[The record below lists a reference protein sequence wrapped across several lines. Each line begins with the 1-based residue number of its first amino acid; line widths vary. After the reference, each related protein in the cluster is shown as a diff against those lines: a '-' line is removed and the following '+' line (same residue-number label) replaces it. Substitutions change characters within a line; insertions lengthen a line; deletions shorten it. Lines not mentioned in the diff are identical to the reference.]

1 MMNVLLQDP
10 LEWLYPDRLT
20 SLKNPMKTTIDVAR
34 GGIVSIA
41 MVLTGLKK
49 GKEIT
54 LASGEPKTVF
64 SEMIDVAVQF
74 NTGEQG
80 FTVCNW
86 SPKSKYITRDAPYR
100 VFDALKVIDGG
111 FTPRKTAAALYL
123 QIPVARNAKPGTYTV
138 TLSVSDGKTVKEVSF
153 KYKVHA
159 VTLPAAGAK
168 SRYLTNWMSTKNFAE
183 YGKPVKKWS
192 KQYWDRLA
200 EQAAMMYHAR
210 QNTFIV
216 WLSDFFEY
224 ENGVFTL
231 NTARLKRYIRTFTD
245 AGLYWIEGGHF
256 GGRVDG
262 QWNAEDF
269 AVMMSQ
275 NSIKSIEGNRDI
287 AQIGRQLYAFIQKNG
302 YADRW
307 IQHVTDEPILCNADS
322 YRIFVGLVR
331 KYMPGLPLMD
341 AMSDPEIAG
350 APDIWCPQIQ
360 VFEQKKD
367 LFDAVREQGDRI
379 WSYTCCLP
387 GGAYLNRLLDGELTR
402 PLLLGWGNAFYDIE
416 GFLHWGW
423 NQYMPYKVSATD
435 RQNPYEETA
444 PLEWNGKTEHTVPA
458 GDTHIVY
465 PGEDG
470 SVLSSMRLE
479 SQREGMEDWE
489 LLEMLKKK
497 DLKKAHAIIKKV
509 FRAFNDYN
517 ADPAEIRKARKS
529 LLEALS

>member
-1 MMNVLLQDP
+1 MTFESAKARAEELRAQLNYHSHKYYVEDSPEIGDYEYDMLQRELVEIEKQFPELITPDSPTQRVGGSAAGMFEPVTHTVPLESLQDAFSF
-10 LEWLYPDRLT
+10 EEVEAFD
-20 SLKNPMKTTIDVAR
+20 AR
-34 GGIVSIA
+34 V
-41 MVLTGLKK
+41 
-49 GKEIT
+49 KEIFT
-54 LASGEPKTVF
+54 DVQYIVEPK
-64 SEMIDVAVQF
+64 
-74 NTGEQG
+74 
-80 FTVCNW
+80 
-86 SPKSKYITRDAPYR
+86 
-100 VFDALKVIDGG
+100 IDG
-111 FTPRKTAAALYL
+111 
-123 QIPVARNAKPGTYTV
+123 
-138 TLSVSDGKTVKEVSF
+138 LSV
-153 KYKVHA
+153 A
-159 VTLPAAGAK
+159 L
-168 SRYLTNWMSTKNFAE
+168 
-183 YGKPVKKWS
+183 
-192 KQYWDRLA
+192 
-200 EQAAMMYHAR
+200 
-210 QNTFIV
+210 
-216 WLSDFFEY
+216 EY

-435 RQNPYEETA
+435 RQDPYEETA
-444 PLEWNGKTEHTVPA
+444 PLEWNGKTGHTVPA